1 MQTIQNDIIMTNET
15 KKTIAVE
22 DEHTAFMDEALALA
36 KGNLSSLE
44 GGPFGAVVVKDG
56 VVVGRGANNV
66 TSLNDPTAHAE
77 IVAIRDACK
86 NLNSFQLDGCIIYSS
101 CEPCPMCL
109 GAIYW
114 ARPSKLFFAAGREDA
129 ALAGFDDSYIYT
141 QIPLPTAERDLPT
154 TQLDS
159 EKAVEIFQAW
169 IQANNKTPY

>member
-1 MQTIQNDIIMTNET
+1 MTEET
-15 KKTIAVE
+15 KEMLADKE
-22 DEHTAFMDEALALA
+22 EHDAFMDVALALA
-36 KGNLSSLE
+36 KGNLGSLK

-56 VVVGRGANNV
+56 VVVGRGANSV

-86 NLNSFQLDGCIIYSS
+86 NLNSFQLDGCVIYSS

-129 ALAGFDDSYIYT
+129 ALAGFDDSYIY
-141 QIPLPTAERDLPT
+141 QQMPLHPADRDLPT
-154 TQLDS
+154 AQMNA
-159 EKAVEIFQAW
+159 EKAIEIFKAW
-169 IQANNKTPY
+169 IQADNKTPY